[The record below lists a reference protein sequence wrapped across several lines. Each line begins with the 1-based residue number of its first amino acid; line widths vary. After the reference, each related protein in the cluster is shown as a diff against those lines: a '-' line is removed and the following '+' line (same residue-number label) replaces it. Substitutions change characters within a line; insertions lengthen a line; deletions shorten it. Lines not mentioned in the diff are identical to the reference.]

1 MAALY
6 KLADEYAV
14 MMARLEAAGDDAE
27 AEAVWSELDALAD
40 NVVEKAEAYAR
51 IMRNKQAE
59 ADGYK
64 AEKERLAANQKAA
77 ENVVE
82 RLKARLLDSMQRMS
96 LTDIQTSIGKWCIQM
111 NPYSCQVID
120 EAEVPAEFHIP
131 QPDKIDKA
139 GILRQFRA
147 TGEILPGVE
156 IAQSMG
162 IRFR

>member
-1 MAALY
+1 MATLY
-6 KLADEYAV
+6 KLTDEYAAL
-14 MMARLEAAGDDAE
+14 MARLEAATDDAE

-82 RLKARLLDSMQRMS
+82 RLKARLLESMQRMG
-96 LTDIQTSIGKWCIQM
+96 LKDIQTSIGKWRVQM
-111 NPYSCQVID
+111 NPASCQVLD
-120 EAEVPAEFHIP
+120 EADVPAEFHIP
-131 QPDKIDKA
+131 QPDKIDKS
-139 GILRQFRA
+139 GILRHFKD

-156 IAQSMG
+156 IAQNAG
-162 IRFR
+162 ICFR